1 MSNRVKKRTKI
12 PRSFN
17 APSTAA
23 VLLVCRFNAVIQNA
37 LLCCPAIR
45 RTYLLLLC
53 SSQINMKPYLSYFQA
68 MVVAATLSSCLH
80 DSPNAAEAPALGR
93 EKPIPASTVS
103 EPMPLPRTGAGD
115 FESLIADYES
125 KERGIWQKPE
135 LVISILGDLSDKTV
149 ADIGA
154 GTGYFT
160 CRMVPKAKRV
170 IGIDI
175 DQRFIRFLDSVNV
188 RLPKQYRERFESRLA
203 KLDDPLLKPG
213 EADAVVVVNTYGYIG
228 NRIQYL
234 KTLSK
239 GMSDGARL
247 LIIDFK
253 KNNLPIGPPEQYKV
267 ALNQVEKELITAGFV
282 IEKIDK
288 DALDYQ
294 YIVVAVKPLKNKT
307 EGSE

>member
-1 MSNRVKKRTKI
+1 MK
-12 PRSFN
+12 
-17 APSTAA
+17 
-23 VLLVCRFNAVIQNA
+23 Q
-37 LLCCPAIR
+37 
-45 RTYLLLLC
+45 YLLYAGVT
-53 SSQINMKPYLSYFQA
+53 I
-68 MVVAATLSSCLH
+68 ATTFFFACRHDAPNSG
-80 DSPNAAEAPALGR
+80 DSPALSR
-93 EKPIPASTVS
+93 EKPAPVSTVS
-103 EPMPLPRTGAGD
+103 EPMPLPKAGAGN

-135 LVISILGDLSDKTV
+135 LVISMLGDLSDKTV

-160 CRMVPKAKRV
+160 FRLLPKAKKV

-175 DQRFIRFLDSVNV
+175 DQRFIRFLDSVHV

-203 KLDDPLLKPG
+203 KFDDPLLKPG
-213 EADAVVVVNTYGYIG
+213 EADAIVVVNTYGYIS

-234 KTLSK
+234 KTLSV
-239 GMSDGARL
+239 GMSPGARL

-253 KNNLPIGPPEQYKV
+253 KNNLPIGPPDEFKV
-267 ALNQVEKELITAGFV
+267 ALSQVEKELITAGFV

-294 YIVVAVKPLKNKT
+294 YIVLAVKPLKTKT
-307 EGSE
+307 DGSE

>member
-1 MSNRVKKRTKI
+1 MK
-12 PRSFN
+12 
-17 APSTAA
+17 
-23 VLLVCRFNAVIQNA
+23 Q
-37 LLCCPAIR
+37 
-45 RTYLLLLC
+45 YLLYAGVT
-53 SSQINMKPYLSYFQA
+53 I
-68 MVVAATLSSCLH
+68 ATTFFFACRHDAPNSG
-80 DSPNAAEAPALGR
+80 DSPALSR
-93 EKPIPASTVS
+93 EKPAPVSTVS
-103 EPMPLPRTGAGD
+103 EPMPLPKAGAGN

-135 LVISILGDLSDKTV
+135 LVISMLGDLSDKTV

-160 CRMVPKAKRV
+160 FRLLPKAKKV

-175 DQRFIRFLDSVNV
+175 DQRFIRFLDSVHV

-203 KLDDPLLKPG
+203 KFDDHLLKPG
-213 EADAVVVVNTYGYIG
+213 EADAIVVVNTYGYIS

-234 KTLSK
+234 KTLSV
-239 GMSDGARL
+239 GMSPGARL

-253 KNNLPIGPPEQYKV
+253 KNNLPIGPPDEFKV
-267 ALNQVEKELITAGFV
+267 ALSQVEKELITAGFV

-294 YIVVAVKPLKNKT
+294 YIVLAVKPLKPKT
-307 EGSE
+307 AGSE

>member
-1 MSNRVKKRTKI
+1 MKR
-12 PRSFN
+12 
-17 APSTAA
+17 
-23 VLLVCRFNAVIQNA
+23 
-37 LLCCPAIR
+37 
-45 RTYLLLLC
+45 YL
-53 SSQINMKPYLSYFQA
+53 PYFQ
-68 MVVAATLSSCLH
+68 VIIVTVALAACSHESPNPA
-80 DSPNAAEAPALGR
+80 DSPAMTR
-93 EKPIPASTVS
+93 EKPAPASTVS
-103 EPMPLPRTGAGD
+103 EPLPLPKTGAGN

-160 CRMVPKAKRV
+160 FRLVPKAKKV

-175 DQRFIRFLDSVNV
+175 DQRFIRFLDSVKV
-188 RLPKQYRERFESRLA
+188 RLPVQYRERFESRLSRP
-203 KLDDPLLKPG
+203 DDPLLKPG
-213 EADAVVVVNTYGYIG
+213 EADAVVVVNTYAYIE
-228 NRIQYL
+228 NRVQFL

-239 GMSDGARL
+239 GMTPGARL

-253 KNNLPIGPPEQYKV
+253 KNNLPIGPPDEYKV
-267 ALNQVEKELITAGFV
+267 SLSQVEKELITAGFG

-294 YIVVAVKPLKNKT
+294 YIVLAVKPLKTKT
-307 EGSE
+307 ESGN

>member
-1 MSNRVKKRTKI
+1 M
-12 PRSFN
+12 
-17 APSTAA
+17 
-23 VLLVCRFNAVIQNA
+23 
-37 LLCCPAIR
+37 R
-45 RTYLLLLC
+45 RTL
-53 SSQINMKPYLSYFQA
+53 PYFQLILILTA
-68 MVVAATLSSCLH
+68 FAACRH
-80 DSPNAAEAPALGR
+80 ESPNTPDTPSLVR
-93 EKPIPASTVS
+93 EKPAPASPGT
-103 EPMPLPRTGAGD
+103 EPGPLPKTGAGN

-135 LVISILGDLSDKTV
+135 LVISMLGDLSDKTV

-160 CRMVPKAKRV
+160 FRMVPKAKKV

-175 DQRFIRFLDSVNV
+175 DLRFIRFLDSVKV
-188 RLPKQYRERFESRLA
+188 RLPLQYRERFESRLA
-203 KLDDPLLKPG
+203 RPDDPLLTPS
-213 EADAVVVVNTYGYIG
+213 EADAVVVVNTYGYIE

-239 GMSDGARL
+239 GMAPGAKL

-253 KNNLPIGPPEQYKV
+253 KNNLPIGPPDEYKV
-267 ALNQVEKELITAGFV
+267 ALNQVEKELITAGFG

-294 YIVVAVKPLKNKT
+294 YIVLAVKPLKTKT
-307 EGSE
+307 ESGN